1 MQLTDYSRL
10 CIAAHGV
17 LMDRDSTIV
26 EKLSPL
32 LRQMRDPPAPEKVL
46 AEYFRALHALTDAS
60 MNTVSAHC
68 IVYCALAREWGLES
82 DWQAGI
88 AFAATVDAGTLY
100 EDAPGAIHYLRKFYR
115 LTVVSSLDEREFA
128 ALDARIGLA
137 AHERLAT
144 GSFVAARAAIHE
156 IARDPEVLLLSA
168 GPAPASCG
176 AGYCCITRSGQGRAP
191 FEARAA
197 CRFTSLSDFIGAH
210 QLALRREI
218 L

>member
-17 LMDRDSTIV
+17 LMDRDSTII
-26 EKLSPL
+26 EGLAPL
-32 LRQMRDPPAPEKVL
+32 MTQLAAPPSRHEAL
-46 AEYFRALHALTDAS
+46 AEYFRALHTLTDAS

-68 IVYCALAREWGLES
+68 VVYCALAEQWGLKTH
-82 DWQAGI
+82 WQDGI
-88 AFAATVDAGTLY
+88 VFAATVDAGTLY

-128 ALDARIGLA
+128 ALDVRIGLE

-144 GSFVAARAAIHE
+144 GSFVAARAAIHDL
-156 IARDPEVLLLSA
+156 ACDPDMLLLSA
-168 GPAPASCG
+168 GPTPASCR
-176 AGYCCITRSGQGRAP
+176 AGFCRIVRSTSNASAVAVHDGWH
-191 FEARAA
+191 
-197 CRFTSLSDFIGAH
+197 FTSLSDFIGAH

>member
-17 LMDRDSTIV
+17 LMDRDSTIL
-26 EKLSPL
+26 EGLSPL
-32 LRQMRDPPAPEKVL
+32 LKQMRDPPAPDRVL
-46 AEYFRALHALTDAS
+46 ADYFKALHALTDAD

-68 IVYCALAREWGLES
+68 VVYCALAGEWGFES

-88 AFAATVDAGTLY
+88 AFAGKVDAGTLY

-115 LTVVSSLDEREFA
+115 LSVVSSLDEHEFS
-128 ALDARIGLA
+128 ALDKRIGLA
-137 AHERLAT
+137 THERLAT
-144 GSFVAARAAIHE
+144 GSFVAARAAVHE
-156 IARDPEVLLLSA
+156 IVKDSEVLLLSA
-168 GPAPASCG
+168 GPAPVSCR
-176 AGYCCITRSGQGRAP
+176 AGYCRITRSRPGLTPLDVQATWQ
-191 FEARAA
+191 
-197 CRFTSLSDFIGAH
+197 FTSLSDFIGAH

>member
-1 MQLTDYSRL
+1 MQLTDYPRL

-17 LMDRDSTIV
+17 LMDRDTTIIAG
-26 EKLSPL
+26 LAPL
-32 LRQMRDPPAPEKVL
+32 LEQMRDPPAQDQVL
-46 AEYFRALHALTDAS
+46 ADYFRALHALTDAD

-68 IVYCALAREWGLES
+68 VVYCALAREWGLES

-88 AFAATVDAGTLY
+88 TFAGTVDAGTLY

-115 LTVVSSLDEREFA
+115 LSVVSSLDEREFA

-137 AHERLAT
+137 THERLAT

-156 IARDPEVLLLSA
+156 IVKDPEVLLVSA
-168 GPAPASCG
+168 GPAPTLRG
-176 AGYCCITRSGQGRAP
+176 AGYCRITRSRPGQAP
-191 FEARAA
+191 FGAPTTWQ
-197 CRFTSLSDFIGAH
+197 FTSLGDFIGAH

-218 L
+218 I

>member
-17 LMDRDSTIV
+17 LMDRDSRIV
-26 EKLSPL
+26 EGLGPL
-32 LRQMRDPPAPEKVL
+32 LAQLSAPPSPREAL
-46 AEYFRALHALTDAS
+46 AEYFRALHTLTDAS

-68 IVYCALAREWGLES
+68 VVYCALAEQWGVRTH
-82 DWQAGI
+82 WQDGI

-100 EDAPGAIHYLRKFYR
+100 EDAPGAVHYLRKFYR

-144 GSFVAARAAIHE
+144 GSFVAARAVLHE
-156 IARDPEVLLLSA
+156 IAADAGVLLLSA
-168 GPAPASCG
+168 EPPPMPCE
-176 AGYCCITRSGQGRAP
+176 AGYCRIVRSGREPASIEETTIGQFA
-191 FEARAA
+191 
-197 CRFTSLSDFIGAH
+197 SLSDFIGAH

>member
-1 MQLTDYSRL
+1 MQLTDYPRL

-17 LMDRDSTIV
+17 LMDRDTTII
-26 EKLSPL
+26 EGLSPL
-32 LRQMRDPPAPEKVL
+32 LAQMRDPPTPDRVL
-46 AEYFRALHALTDAS
+46 TDYFRALHALTDAD

-68 IVYCALAREWGLES
+68 IVYCALASQWGLES

-88 AFAATVDAGTLY
+88 AFAGTVDAGTLY

-128 ALDARIGLA
+128 ALDKRIGLA
-137 AHERLAT
+137 AHERLAS
-144 GSFVAARAAIHE
+144 GSFVAARAAIHD
-156 IARDPEVLLLSA
+156 IAADPDVLLLSA
-168 GPAPASCG
+168 GPAPVSCG
-176 AGYCCITRSGQGRAP
+176 AGYCRIDRSRRGTAP
-191 FEARAA
+191 AKADSVWQFA
-197 CRFTSLSDFIGAH
+197 SLSDFIRGH

>member
-1 MQLTDYSRL
+1 MQLTDYPRL

-17 LMDRDSTIV
+17 LMDRDSRIV
-26 EKLSPL
+26 EGLSPL
-32 LRQMRDPPAPEKVL
+32 LAQMREPPAPETVL
-46 AEYFRALHALTDAS
+46 TEYFHALHALTDAD

-68 IVYCALAREWGLES
+68 IAYCALADRWEVEG

-88 AFAATVDAGTLY
+88 AFAGTVDAGTLY

-115 LTVVSSLDEREFA
+115 LTVVSSLNEREFA

-137 AHERLAT
+137 THEQQAC
-144 GSFVAARAAIHE
+144 GSFVASRAAIHD

-168 GPAPASCG
+168 GSPPVSCR
-176 AGYCCITRSGQGRAP
+176 AGYCRIVRSMP
-191 FEARAA
+191 ARSPLKTETAWQFA
-197 CRFTSLSDFIGAH
+197 SLSDFIGAH

>member
-17 LMDRDSTIV
+17 LMDRDSRIV
-26 EKLSPL
+26 EGLGPL
-32 LRQMRDPPAPEKVL
+32 LAQLSAPPSPREAL
-46 AEYFRALHALTDAS
+46 AEYFRALHTLTDAS

-68 IVYCALAREWGLES
+68 VVYCALAEQWGVKTH
-82 DWQAGI
+82 WQDGI

-128 ALDARIGLA
+128 ALDARIGLE
-137 AHERLAT
+137 AHERLAS

-156 IARDPEVLLLSA
+156 MAGDPEVLLLSA
-168 GPAPASCG
+168 GAP
-176 AGYCCITRSGQGRAP
+176 P
-191 FEARAA
+191 AA
-197 CRFTSLSDFIGAH
+197 CRAGFCRIVRSTPNAPTAVVHDGWHFTSLSGFIGAH